1 MSTDASSNTTTQ
13 ATTASGPAVRRL
25 ALTEAGRYAR
35 HPLFLV
41 GLVATIALTIPEFDG
56 NDDSYLLTAL
66 TPGVFIG
73 VFGIVVMYRLT
84 RSSDRLAET
93 SGSPALGL
101 RARTAALAWAVL
113 VPFGVGLLWAVW
125 TAWRYQNATP
135 PPYGL
140 PFGDIGDAW
149 AYGWIFALGA
159 VSCAGGPIIGLD
171 LARWFPRRGI
181 AFVMAVVIVIVSMAI
196 NVAIVAGVTIVERMR
211 VFWPFTW
218 FGGPVGVPGDDMRRV
233 IDTGSPLWYAAYL
246 VALCVLGVLV
256 ALYRDREQ
264 PRERLRV
271 GIIVSI
277 AVAVVLGVLAMTT
290 GPQERIVNPV
300 PSPSAVA
307 SGT

>member
-1 MSTDASSNTTTQ
+1 VSTDAT
-13 ATTASGPAVRRL
+13 GPAVRRL

-35 HPLFLV
+35 HPLFLI
-41 GLVATIALTIPEFDG
+41 GLVATIALSIPEFDG
-56 NDDSYLLTAL
+56 NTDSYLLSAL
-66 TPGVFIG
+66 TPGLFIG

-84 RSSDRLAET
+84 RGSDRLAET
-93 SGSPALGL
+93 SGAPALGM
-101 RARTAALAWAVL
+101 RARTAALAWAVM
-113 VPFGVGLLWAVW
+113 VPFGVGLIWCLW
-125 TAWRYQNATP
+125 TIWRYQNATP

-181 AFVMAVVIVIVSMAI
+181 AVVVAVVIVIVSMGI
-196 NVAIVAGVTIVERMR
+196 NVAIVSGVTVVERLR

-218 FGGPVGVPGDDMRRV
+218 FGGPSGIEGDADRMV
-233 IDTGSPLWYAAYL
+233 ILPGSPLWYAAYL
-246 VALCVLGVLV
+246 VALCALGILV

-271 GIIVSI
+271 GII
-277 AVAVVLGVLAMTT
+277 ATAALALVLGVLAMTT
-290 GPQERIVNPV
+290 GVQEPLINPN
-300 PSPSAVA
+300 PSPAAVA
-307 SGT
+307 SSP